1 MPSEAV
7 EPASLPG
14 SKHSGGRAWRSAN
27 DQRSHRA
34 ARLSAD
40 LNLTPLIDVLL
51 VLLIIFMASLPLSQQ
66 GLDVTLPT
74 SDPPQRP
81 VADPSRILL
90 EYTADHRVTINTQ
103 PVELAAVEARLRDI
117 FASRHD
123 RTLWVRGDGS
133 LRYGDIVKVIDA
145 ARGAGVTRVGVVTP
159 GALAGR

>member
-1 MPSEAV
+1 MAIV
-7 EPASLPG
+7 
-14 SKHSGGRAWRSAN
+14 N
-27 DQRSHRA
+27 DQRSRRA

-40 LNLTPLIDVLL
+40 LNLIH
-51 VLLIIFMASLPLSQQ
+51 A
-66 GLDVTLPT
+66 
-74 SDPPQRP
+74 
-81 VADPSRILL
+81 
-90 EYTADHRVTINTQ
+90 RVTINTQ
-103 PVELAAVEARLRDI
+103 PVELAAVETRLRDI

>member
-1 MPSEAV
+1 MAIS
-7 EPASLPG
+7 
-14 SKHSGGRAWRSAN
+14 N
-27 DQRSHRA
+27 DQRSRRPAHP
-34 ARLSAD
+34 SAD
-40 LNLTPLIDVLL
+40 LNVTPLIDVLL

-81 VADPSRILL
+81 VTDPSRILL
-90 EYTADHRVTINTQ
+90 EYAADHRVTINTE

-123 RTLWVRGDGS
+123 RMLWVRGDGS